1 MSKNQLFKILPDE
14 TIINL
19 LLNAF
24 DLQNINDQ
32 RYFTKNDMKSN
43 DTVQKITKLKPE
55 LNRYYLPCKSKVY
68 LCSINE
74 KKCITILRQ
83 FLKTQNYNILV
94 KEKTKDKLKYST
106 YRIFQDKNKILS
118 SNNEKKRKIII
129 DFST

>member
-19 LLNAF
+19 ILNAF
-24 DLQNINDQ
+24 DLQNLNDS
-32 RYFTKNDMKSN
+32 RYFTKSDMKSN
-43 DTVQKITKLKPE
+43 NTVEKITILKPQ
-55 LNRYYLPCKSKVY
+55 LNRYYLPCKSKIY
-68 LCSINE
+68 LYSIND

-94 KEKTKDKLKYST
+94 KEKTKNKIKYST

-118 SNNEKKRKIII
+118 SNNKEKRKIII